1 MTPFKNPDPPKA
13 YAGAK
18 RFWLYAPFALLA
30 IAVVA
35 WTTGWFWMRAEVF
48 RRMDLDARVLGESG
62 YRIDWGARSL
72 SGFPFR
78 LDLDIAAPR
87 FREISGWGLS
97 APRLKAEAF
106 VFAPDHWVV
115 VAPDGVTLNRR
126 VGGPVAIGAKV
137 LRGSLSEMGAHPPR
151 LSIEGM
157 GLTFAAAPGGSPVA
171 IASAEGLHLHAKA
184 GPMDQGAFYV
194 EIDKASG
201 AGSGLLN
208 DIAADAP
215 ITIIADAIFSHA
227 GALSG
232 QGFVGAL
239 RGWGEAGGGLNIR
252 RLRLQAGPVTAE
264 AGSGALAIGGEGR
277 LKGVLDLRVKQGRRM
292 LTAWGARSGLAP
304 EAATS
309 AQTVLD
315 AHERGGVAAISV
327 NFQAGQTT
335 IGPVAVGPAPRVY

>member
-1 MTPFKNPDPPKA
+1 MTPFKSPDPLKA
-13 YAGAK
+13 PAGAK
-18 RFWLYAPFALLA
+18 RFWLYAPFVVLA

-35 WTTGWFWMRAEVF
+35 WTAGWFWMRGEVF
-48 RRMDLDARVLGESG
+48 RRMDLGARVLGESG

-106 VFAPDHWVV
+106 VFAPDHWVI
-115 VAPDGVTLNRR
+115 VAPAGVTLNRR
-126 VGGPVAIGAKV
+126 VGGPVTIGAKV
-137 LRGSLSEMGAHPPR
+137 LRGSLTEMGAHPPR

-157 GLTFAAAPGGSPVA
+157 GLTFAAAPGASPVM

-194 EIDKASG
+194 EVDKAGS
-201 AGSGLLN
+201 AGPSLLN

-215 ITIIADAIFSHA
+215 VTLIVDAIFSHA
-227 GALSG
+227 GAPGG
-232 QGFVGAL
+232 QGFAGAL

-252 RLRLQAGPVTAE
+252 RLSLQAGPVTAE
-264 AGSGALAIGGEGR
+264 TGPGALAIGGDGR
-277 LKGVLDLRVKQGRRM
+277 LKGVLDLRMKQGRR
-292 LTAWGARSGLAP
+292 LLAAWGARSGLAP

-309 AQTVLD
+309 AQAILD
-315 AHERGGVAAISV
+315 AHDRGGVTAVSV

-335 IGPVAVGPAPRVY
+335 IGPVAVAPAPRVY

>member
-1 MTPFKNPDPPKA
+1 MTSLKNPDLLKA
-13 YAGAK
+13 SAGPR
-18 RFWLYAPFALLA
+18 RFWLYAPFVVLA
-30 IAVVA
+30 IAVAA
-35 WTTGWFWMRAEVF
+35 WTAGWLWMRGEVF
-48 RRMDLDARVLGESG
+48 RRMDLGARVLGESG
-62 YRIDWGARSL
+62 YSVDWGARSL

-78 LDLDIAAPR
+78 LNLDIAAPR
-87 FREISGWGLS
+87 FREVSGWGVS

-115 VAPDGVTLNRR
+115 VAPDGVILNRR

-137 LRGSLSEMGAHPPR
+137 LRGSLSEMGAYPPR
-151 LSIEGM
+151 LSIEGV
-157 GLTFAAAPGGSPVA
+157 GLTFAAAPGASPVA

-194 EIDKASG
+194 EIDRANS
-201 AGSGLLN
+201 ADSGLLN

-215 ITIIADAIFSHA
+215 VTLIVDAIFSHA

-232 QGFVGAL
+232 QGFAGAL

-252 RLRLQAGPVTAE
+252 RLGFQAGPVTAE
-264 AGSGALAIGGEGR
+264 ARSGALAIDGQGR
-277 LKGVLDLRVKQGRRM
+277 LKGVVDARLKQARR
-292 LTAWGARSGLAP
+292 LLAAWGARSGLAP
-304 EAATS
+304 QAATS

-315 AHERGGVAAISV
+315 AHDRGGVVAIPL

-335 IGPVAVGPAPRVY
+335 IGPVSVGPAPRVY